1 MKTVEDQ
8 FIMKKFRLTFA
19 LLILAGAVALTPS
32 IAKAQAQTT
41 NPPPQD
47 EKQAEFERTW
57 YDICFTKK
65 EADKCY
71 QLSKELIEKFPKSTY
86 IENATKIVKNKD
98 LNASYEKFSTALK
111 AYYSGQQDATKLEQ
125 LFSAGEEFLK
135 VQPDFQPVIGH
146 MAIAGASGV
155 LSQFYKNLDKVKG
168 YVEKALAA
176 FQSPTPPDKNLKP
189 EEWTSLRELVLAKG
203 NQYMGY
209 YLIETKGD
217 QQQAIDYLTKAT
229 QVKNK
234 DGEGWKDPNNYY
246 LRANIYTKQYT
257 EVRAEYDKLP
267 DDQKTGEAGKAL
279 LTKVN
284 EIVDKIIPD
293 YARVLATAT
302 KPEHKALSNAVKTD
316 FDSFWKFRTDAPEKA
331 AEYIKAFQADPTV
344 AGPPIPVKADTGQN
358 ATAAPDATAGSTKL
372 STGSTTMAPGTKSTT
387 ATKNGNAKSTTKSK
401 SKGKKPKR

>member
-19 LLILAGAVALTPS
+19 LLILAGAVALTPT

-57 YDICFTKK
+57 YETCYKLKDA
-65 EADKCY
+65 EKCY
-71 QLSKELIEKFPKSTY
+71 QLSKELIEKYPNSQY
-86 IENATKIVKNKD
+86 IKNATGNVKNQDVNK
-98 LNASYEKFSTALK
+98 SYEKFASALK
-111 AYYSGQQDATKLEQ
+111 AYYTGQPDANKLEQ
-125 LFSAGEEFLK
+125 LFTAGEEVLK
-135 VQPDFQPVIGH
+135 VQPDQQFVIGH
-146 MAIAGASGV
+146 MALAGYNGV
-155 LSQFYKNLDKVKG
+155 QGQFYKNLDKVKG
-168 YVEKALAA
+168 YAEKALKA
-176 FQSPTPPDKNLKP
+176 FESPTPPDKNLKP
-189 EEWTSLRELVLAKG
+189 EEWTPLRELVQAQM
-203 NQYMGY
+203 NQFMAY

-217 QQQAIDYLTKAT
+217 DQQAIEYLTKST

-234 DGEGWKDPNNYY
+234 DGAGWKDPNNYY

-387 ATKNGNAKSTTKSK
+387 ATKNGNGKSTTKSK